1 MLVTPDQMKKLE
13 AMVEELDRREHER
26 ILDVMLVKPGVIRDT
41 FSGPSTLQRIAVYLG
56 SIGVDQ
62 LDERPDM
69 KKAFKEA
76 VHAVHQLQELKT
88 ADHSDQRLAK
98 LIAALNRALKTLI
111 KNGMGDLDQRP
122 AEPTE

>member
-1 MLVTPDQMKKLE
+1 MPVTPDQMKRLE

-26 ILDVMLVKPGVIRDT
+26 ILNVMLVKPGVIRDT
-41 FSGPSTLQRIAVYLG
+41 FAGPTLQRIAVYLA

-76 VHAVHQLQELKT
+76 VNAVRHLQELKA

-98 LIAALNRALKTLI
+98 LIASLNRALKTLV
-111 KNGMGDLDQRP
+111 KSGMGDVGRP
-122 AEPTE
+122 